1 MAEETTNN
9 GSSNITLMKVLGY
22 LSILWI
28 IPYFTVKGADRDEGM
43 VTHLRQGFGAML
55 VSVILYIIWNIFLV
69 STIVLIVW
77 IAMSVIGILNVV
89 SGNNKELPIVGPF
102 FNTTFSFI
110 K

>member
-9 GSSNITLMKVLGY
+9 SGSNATLIRA
-22 LSILWI
+22 LSYATILWLV
-28 IPYFTVKGADRDEGM
+28 PYFTVKGADRDEGM

-55 VSVILYIIWNIFLV
+55 VSVILYIIWNIPLV

-102 FNTTFSFI
+102 FNTTFSFV

>member
-28 IPYFTVKGADRDEGM
+28 IPFFSVKGADRDEGM

-55 VSVILYIIWNIFLV
+55 VSVIYYIIKDIPLV
-69 STIVLIVW
+69 STIVFITW
-77 IAMSVIGILNVV
+77 IAMVIIGIINVV

-102 FNTTFSFI
+102 FNTTFSFV